1 MVAIKGQLVSG
12 FLKSPDPRHQAY
24 LFYGSDAGLVS
35 ERAAKL
41 ANLLAERENPAGEV
55 ISYSESDFEN
65 DPDRLAL
72 ELSMLPMFG
81 GRKIVRTST
90 GRRVNAN
97 TLKPILEGG
106 ALEGILIVEA
116 ANLGKDDALRLLFEG
131 LPAAAAIA
139 CYGDDVQDI
148 HALVR
153 EVLGQHGLS
162 ITSDAQE
169 ALASRLGADRSLS
182 RTELE
187 KLALY
192 AHGQKTVEAADV
204 EAIVGDAA
212 ELAIDQILLAA
223 ASGDGGRAIVEC
235 QRTLASGED
244 AQKIIAAAQR
254 YFQRLH
260 RIRLALD
267 QGKSFDSAVQS
278 LRPPLFFKQK
288 PAVSAHTR
296 IWSSAA
302 LAEALLDIAETA
314 KSARLSPA
322 LEDAHLE
329 RLLMKLARKA
339 AFQQK
344 AKT

>member
-1 MVAIKGQLVSG
+1 MVVIKGQLVSG
-12 FLKSPDPRHQAY
+12 FLKSPDPRYQAY
-24 LFYGSDAGLVS
+24 LFYGSDAGMVS

-41 ANLLAERENPAGEV
+41 ANLLAEREKPAGEV
-55 ISYSESDFEN
+55 ISYSESDLEN

-72 ELSMLPMFG
+72 ELSTVPMFG
-81 GRKIVRTST
+81 GRKILRTSAS
-90 GRRVNAN
+90 RRINVN
-97 TLKPILEGG
+97 TLRPILEAG

-116 ANLGKDDALRLLFEG
+116 ANLGKDDALRLLFERSPTG
-131 LPAAAAIA
+131 AAIA
-139 CYGDDVQDI
+139 CYSDDLQDI
-148 HALVR
+148 NALVR
-153 EVLGQHGLS
+153 EVLSQRGLS
-162 ITSDAQE
+162 ISSEALE

-182 RTELE
+182 RAELE

-192 AHGQKTVEAADV
+192 AHGQKTVEVADI

-223 ASGDGGRAIVEC
+223 ASGDASRAIIEC

-244 AQKIIAAAQR
+244 AQRIIAAAQW

-288 PAVSAHTR
+288 PAVSAQTR

-302 LAEALLDIAETA
+302 LAEALLDIAGTA
-314 KSARLSPA
+314 KSARLSPL

-339 AFQQK
+339 ALQEK
-344 AKT
+344 ARA